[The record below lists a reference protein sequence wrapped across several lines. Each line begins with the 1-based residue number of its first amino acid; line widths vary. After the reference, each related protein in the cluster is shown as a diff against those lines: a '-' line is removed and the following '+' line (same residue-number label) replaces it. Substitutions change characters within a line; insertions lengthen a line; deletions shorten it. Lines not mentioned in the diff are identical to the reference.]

1 MDRYLGI
8 DIGGTKCALVLGDES
23 GEVLQKVRF
32 DTTDK
37 DQTLA
42 RIFEAAAQ
50 LLSEAGARGERV
62 KAIGVSCGGP
72 LDSRLGLIQS
82 PPNLPGWDDVPIV
95 QMLQDRF
102 GLPTALCND
111 ANACALAEYRF
122 GAGRGTKNMV
132 FLTFGTGMGAGLV
145 LDGRLY
151 VGTNDNA
158 GEVGHMR
165 MAPDGP
171 VGYYKKGSFEG
182 FCSGGGLAQLGASYA
197 AQALAKGKPCS
208 FCKSEEEL
216 GGITAKALAE
226 AADQGDEVALAVWTA
241 CGEMLGRGLA
251 VLVDILNP
259 ECIVLGSIYARSGKL
274 LQEAMEKTLAQE
286 ALPASLAVCRIVPAA
301 LTESVGDKA
310 ALCVAMM
317 AE

>member
-1 MDRYLGI
+1 MERYLGI

-32 DTTDK
+32 ATTDK
-37 DQTLA
+37 DETLS
-42 RIFEAAAQ
+42 RIMREAEALIKAAKEQ
-50 LLSEAGARGERV
+50 GDTV

-82 PPNLPGWDDVPIV
+82 PPNLPGWDNVPIV
-95 QMLQDRF
+95 QMLREQF
-102 GLPTALCND
+102 GVPAALCND

-122 GAGRGTKNMV
+122 GAGKGSRSMV

-145 LDGRLY
+145 LDGKLY
-151 VGTNDNA
+151 VGANDNA
-158 GEVGHMR
+158 GEVGHVR

-182 FCSGGGLAQLGASYA
+182 FCSGGGLAQLGAIYA
-197 AQALAKGKPCS
+197 KAALDAGKTCA
-208 FCKSEEEL
+208 FCQDENAL
-216 GGITAKALAE
+216 GRITAKALAE
-226 AADQGDEVALAVWTA
+226 AADAGDETAIAVWQA

-259 ECIVLGSIYARSGKL
+259 ECIVLGSIYARSGHL
-274 LQEAMEKTLAQE
+274 LKEAMKKTLALE
-286 ALPASLAVCRIVPAA
+286 ALPGALAVCRIVPAA